1 MFYHHVLGWKAC
13 YTSFAAVLF
22 KPTSRT
28 ELNVSIRS
36 PSSEGGEILIPHQS
50 PLTQPVSISS
60 PSSEGGE
67 SYYVGFF
74 CSPRGV
80 SISSPSSEGGE
91 AVFSFVCYW
100 MCYSSFPLVLL
111 QAKAV
116 SGVLTTA
123 AALRC
128 SFH

>member
-1 MFYHHVLGWKAC
+1 MFYHPVLVWKAC

-91 AVFSFVCYW
+91 NSVCLNPW
-100 MCYSSFPLVLL
+100 MNGFKVSISSPSSEGGECLYL
-111 QAKAV
+111 KK
-116 SGVLTTA
+116 
-123 AALRC
+123 C
-128 SFH
+128 PK